1 MLAIPTIP
9 DGLVRYRLAPSLLTH
24 DQCWTPAVSLRN
36 LNSEVRG
43 RKEGRKEPKLIEK
56 TVERTAAEDMSARSD
71 ESPSVDVPV
80 PRLVQG
86 PESEAPND
94 RRERRSRRA
103 SAATEPLDFDA
114 RRQRRLRRVSSTP
127 EPLAAPPA
135 TPASADLA
143 GASTTS
149 EAQPT
154 AREARRTA
162 SGERRRRPRAPR
174 AEKFASGTSVASAHE
189 AEPIDDATG
198 QPEASAAAAEAPGVD
213 ASVERISRGTRTLLR
228 AQRKQQQA
236 AAAVENADD
245 HPALGALNRHLNM
258 LTQQLGTAHRV
269 IGRVA
274 AERDALRQQ
283 LADLQGIPIEEI
295 VVTSVGASTEDRE
308 ERPVRTPEPGEPQPQ
323 TGIARFNYF
332 RHDDIDVMRKR
343 RQRFALVLLGIM
355 LGIWLLGSMG
365 FFQMPEN
372 LGKDS
377 LAHLPLI
384 GNLMSVFLAGW
395 VVYRVV
401 KIGGKGVKWVFPSED
416 PRRRR
421 R

>member
-1 MLAIPTIP
+1 LLAIPTNP

-36 LNSEVRG
+36 LNHNVWG
-43 RKEGRKEPKLIEK
+43 RKEGRTETTLIEK
-56 TVERTAAEDMSARSD
+56 TVERTDAEDLSARSD
-71 ESPSVDVPV
+71 ETPSGDVPV
-80 PRLVQG
+80 PRLVPG
-86 PESEAPND
+86 PESEAAND

-103 SAATEPLDFDA
+103 SAAAEPLDFDA

-127 EPLAAPPA
+127 EPRAAPPA

-149 EAQPT
+149 ETQPT
-154 AREARRTA
+154 AREVPLTA
-162 SGERRRRPRAPR
+162 SGERRHRPRAPR
-174 AEKFASGTSVASAHE
+174 AEQRAAGDAAATSNE
-189 AEPIDDATG
+189 AGLIDDATG
-198 QPEASAAAAEAPGVD
+198 HPDASAVAAEAPGIGL
-213 ASVERISRGTRTLLR
+213 SVKRTTRTLLR

-245 HPALGALNRHLNM
+245 HPALGALNRHLNL

-283 LADLQGIPIEEI
+283 LADLQGIPIEAI
-295 VVTSVGASTEDRE
+295 VVTSVGAATEDRD
-308 ERPVRTPEPGEPQPQ
+308 ERPARTPEPGEPQPQ

-332 RHDDIDVMRKR
+332 RHDDIAVMRKR
-343 RQRFALVLLGIM
+343 RQLFALVLLGIM
-355 LGIWLLGSMG
+355 LGIWLLGTMG
-365 FFQMPEN
+365 FLQMPEN

-377 LAHLPLI
+377 LTHLPLI

-395 VVYRVV
+395 IFYRVV
-401 KIGGKGVKWVFPSED
+401 KIGGKGVKWVFPNE
-416 PRRRR
+416 PRQRRRR
-421 R
+421 